1 MGTTNTFKRTMIF
14 AGMAGLAA
22 AMLMLGVM
30 IAVAPQPAEAFPAYA
45 QQTGM
50 HCSQCHVKVTGGG
63 PLTKYGT
70 KWFTGGMKTPKSK
83 K

>member
-1 MGTTNTFKRTMIF
+1 MGTTKTFKRAMIF
-14 AGMAGLAA
+14 TGMAGLAA
-22 AMLMLGVM
+22 AMLVLGVM
-30 IAVAPQPAEAFPAYA
+30 VVAPQPAEAFPAYA

-50 HCSQCHVKVTGGG
+50 HCSQCHIKVTGGG
-63 PLTKYGT
+63 PLTKFGT